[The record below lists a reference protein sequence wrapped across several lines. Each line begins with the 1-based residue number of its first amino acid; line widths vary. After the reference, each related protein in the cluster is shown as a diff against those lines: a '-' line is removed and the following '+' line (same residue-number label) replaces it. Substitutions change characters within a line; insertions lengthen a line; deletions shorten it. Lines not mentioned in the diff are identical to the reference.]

1 MENDTEKSAMDGY
14 KELDIIGL
22 TEKVEII
29 STDDVKIKAVGEL
42 LSSDSSRNILK
53 LLFAQVLTANQ
64 IAQKTGISLPL
75 VIYHLKKMQEMGI
88 VKITNVGKNVKTQ
101 DMKYYTSSKFA
112 IVILPSNLTEK
123 AKASKSLA
131 NSFKTIYKFASI
143 AIAAIATWFVSQT
156 TQKIQT
162 SPSVSAPTTATTG
175 VPATIGAPPGAVV
188 PSPATT
194 GMQTAVSNAGPAAN
208 TAPTT
213 GAPIMTP
220 SGAEHQ
226 AVPTMGPA
234 MTPIAPLGT
243 GIAVDILWSV
253 IFTLSVVVVGLI
265 IERVLR
271 AYRH

>member
-1 MENDTEKSAMDGY
+1 MASDNKKPTMDEY
-14 KELDIIGL
+14 QETHTIELA
-22 TEKVEII
+22 EKVEII
-29 STDDVKIKAVGEL
+29 STDDEKIKSVGEL

-53 LLFAQVLTANQ
+53 LLFDQVLTANQ
-64 IAQKTGISLPL
+64 IAQKTDISLPL

-143 AIAAIATWFVSQT
+143 AVAAVVTWFVSQT
-156 TQKIQT
+156 IQKIQT
-162 SPSVSAPTTATTG
+162 GPSLSAPTTST
-175 VPATIGAPPGAVV
+175 VGAPPNAPV
-188 PSPATT
+188 PAQAPTSLQAT
-194 GMQTAVSNAGPAAN
+194 VSNAGSAAN

-213 GAPIMTP
+213 GAPIMAP

-226 AVPTMGPA
+226 AVPTMGPF
-234 MTPIAPLGT
+234 MTPI
-243 GIAVDILWSV
+243 
-253 IFTLSVVVVGLI
+253 
-265 IERVLR
+265 
-271 AYRH
+271 

>member
-1 MENDTEKSAMDGY
+1 MENDTEKPAMDEY

-29 STDDVKIKAVGEL
+29 STDDIKIKAVGEL

-53 LLFAQVLTANQ
+53 LLFDQVLTANQ
-64 IAQKTGISLPL
+64 IAQKTDISLPL

-143 AIAAIATWFVSQT
+143 AVAAVVTWSVSQT
-156 TQKIQT
+156 IQKIQPG
-162 SPSVSAPTTATTG
+162 PSLSVPTTST
-175 VPATIGAPPGAVV
+175 VGAPPNAPV
-188 PSPATT
+188 PAPATT
-194 GMQTAVSNAGPAAN
+194 SLQAAVSNAGSAAS
-208 TAPTT
+208 TPPTT
-213 GAPIMTP
+213 GTPMMTP

-226 AVPTMGPA
+226 AVPA
-234 MTPIAPLGT
+234 IAPTGA
-243 GIAVDILWSV
+243 GIAVDILWSI
-253 IFTLSVVVVGLI
+253 IFTLSVVVAGLI
-265 IERVLR
+265 IERVIR